1 MTKKSYNSQQNNV
14 PNKNPTPSKTPLNLS
29 LSHSL
34 SRALSH
40 SLSPVAFLNQP
51 QLPSPASQPYA
62 MAEALCDGCGGD
74 AWAKKKK
81 TDRAL
86 FHGPLLYG
94 DLLFSC
100 ASHFQSR
107 QPPLLS
113 PLSSPRLTIG

>member
-74 AWAKKKK
+74 AYGQRRRKQ
-81 TDRAL
+81 TVHS
-86 FHGPLLYG
+86 FTGPYFMG
-94 DLLFSC
+94 ISYSVVQVIFK
-100 ASHFQSR
+100 SR

-113 PLSSPRLTIG
+113 P